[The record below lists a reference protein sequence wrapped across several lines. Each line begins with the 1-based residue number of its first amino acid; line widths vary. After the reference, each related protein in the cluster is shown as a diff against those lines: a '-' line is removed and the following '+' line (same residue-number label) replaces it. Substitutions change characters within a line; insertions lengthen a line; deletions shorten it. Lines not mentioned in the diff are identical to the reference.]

1 MIIKQS
7 KRLND
12 VQEYYF
18 SQKLQHIRELEKS
31 GKKIINLGIGNP
43 DMSPSENTINALTR
57 SAQDV
62 KSHGY
67 QSYRGIPE
75 LRKSIADFY
84 SETYGADLNS
94 ETEILPLLG
103 SKEGITHIS
112 LAFLDAG
119 DKVLVPDPGY
129 PTYSSVSK
137 MVGAKIIHYNLT
149 EKNNWIPDFKKLKF
163 KKGTIKIMWVNY
175 PNMPTGAEAT
185 DECFEKLI
193 SFAKKNKILI
203 CHDNPYNL
211 VLNNGKPKSILS
223 YPGAKEVAI
232 ELNSLSKSHNMA
244 GWRVGWIAGKKEY
257 IDTILKVKSNV
268 DSGMFLP
275 IQKAAIEALQNPS
288 SWHSKR
294 NEEYKRRREKAWELL
309 ELLKCDYSIQQVGM
323 FVWAKIASSPT
334 LELRS
339 QPSPLARLSKEKGVN
354 GEASSE
360 AFVEK
365 ILQEASVFITP
376 GFIFGKNG
384 EGYVRVSL
392 CSDVSI
398 IQEAIT
404 RIKNVIASLPAGQ
417 PGNGVTKQSHED
429 EIASGAK
436 RTIAITK

>member
-18 SQKLQHIRELEKS
+18 SEKLSQIREIETG

-43 DMSPSENTINALTR
+43 DMMPSENTIEELIR
-57 SAQDV
+57 SV
-62 KSHGY
+62 KNQKNHGY

-75 LRKSIADFY
+75 LRKAISKFY
-84 SETYGADLNS
+84 SEIYSAELNP

-112 LAFLDAG
+112 LAFLNTG

-137 MVGAKIIHYNLT
+137 MCETKIIAYSLK
-149 EKNNWIPDFKKLKF
+149 EKNKWLPDLKELEKMNLKKVKL
-163 KKGTIKIMWVNY
+163 MWLNY

-193 SFAKKNKILI
+193 AFAKKHKILL
-203 CHDNPYNL
+203 CHDNPYSM
-211 VLNNGKPKSILS
+211 VLNNGKPKSILN
-223 YPGAKEVAI
+223 YKRAKDVAI
-232 ELNSLSKSHNMA
+232 ELNSLSKSFNMA

-275 IQKAAIEALQNPS
+275 IQKASIEALNNLP

-294 NEEYKRRREKAWELL
+294 NEEYKRRREKVWELL
-309 ELLKCDYSIQQVGM
+309 AVIGCGYTIDQVGM
-323 FVWAKIASSPT
+323 FVWAKVAH
-334 LELRS
+334 
-339 QPSPLARLSKEKGVN
+339 PLPLPLGGEKKQKQKVRPN
-354 GEASSE
+354 GEDLGGAL
-360 AFVEK
+360 VEK
-365 ILQEASVFITP
+365 LLHEANVFITP
-376 GFIFGKNG
+376 GFIFGENG
-384 EGYVRVSL
+384 EGYIRVSL
-392 CSDVSI
+392 CSEVSVI
-398 IQEAIT
+398 EQAIQQVKSIFNKVNNHKLQTAI
-404 RIKNVIASLPAGQ
+404 
-417 PGNGVTKQSHED
+417 
-429 EIASGAK
+429 
-436 RTIAITK
+436 

>member
-18 SQKLQHIRELEKS
+18 SQKLSQIREMEAN
-31 GKKIINLGIGNP
+31 GRKIINLGIGNP
-43 DMSPSENTINALTR
+43 DMMPSENTLEELIR
-57 SAQDV
+57 SAKNP

-75 LRKSIADFY
+75 LRKAIAKFY
-84 SETYGADLNS
+84 IETYSVELS
-94 ETEILPLLG
+94 HETEVLPLLG

-112 LAFLDAG
+112 LAFLNAG

-129 PTYSSVSK
+129 PTYTSVSK
-137 MVGAKIIHYNLT
+137 MCEAKIIRYNLT
-149 EKNNWIPDFKKLKF
+149 EKNNWMPDLKELKSKITSHKGKIKL
-163 KKGTIKIMWVNY
+163 MWLNY

-185 DECFEKLI
+185 DKCFEELI
-193 SFAKKNKILI
+193 AFAKQHKILL
-203 CHDNPYNL
+203 CHDNPYSM

-223 YPGAKEVAI
+223 YPGAKDVAI
-232 ELNSLSKSHNMA
+232 ELNSLSKSFNMA

-275 IQKAAIEALQNPS
+275 IQKAAVEALNNPA
-288 SWHSKR
+288 SWHIKR

-309 ELLKCDYSIQQVGM
+309 DILKCDYSIQQVGM
-323 FVWAKIASSPT
+323 FVWAKITSSPA
-334 LELRS
+334 LL
-339 QPSPLARLSKEKGVN
+339 LKEKGV
-354 GEASSE
+354 SSE
-360 AFVEK
+360 KFVEK
-365 ILQEASVFITP
+365 ILQEANVFITP

-392 CSDVSI
+392 CSDVNTI
-398 IQEAIT
+398 EEAIN
-404 RIKNVIASLPAGQ
+404 RIKKTMPHPSLPTREGKRLQVLPGGQ
-417 PGNGVTKQSHED
+417 AQL
-429 EIASGAK
+429 ASEADLGGAPNI
-436 RTIAITK
+436 RI

>member
-18 SQKLQHIRELEKS
+18 SQKLSQIREMEAG

-43 DMSPSENTINALTR
+43 DMSPSENTVNELIR
-57 SAQDV
+57 SAQNP

-75 LRKSIADFY
+75 LRKAISKFY
-84 SETYGADLNS
+84 AETYSTELNP

-112 LAFLDAG
+112 LAFLDKG
-119 DKVLVPDPGY
+119 DSVLVPDPGY

-137 MVGAKIIHYNLT
+137 MFEAKIITYNLK
-149 EKNNWIPDFKKLKF
+149 EKNGWLPDLKELEKLSLKKVKL
-163 KKGTIKIMWVNY
+163 MWLNY
-175 PNMPTGAEAT
+175 PNMPTGAEAS

-193 SFAKKNKILI
+193 AFAKKHKILL
-203 CHDNPYNL
+203 CHDNPYSM
-211 VLNNGKPKSILS
+211 VLNNGKPKSILN
-223 YPGAKEVAI
+223 YKGAKDVAI
-232 ELNSLSKSHNMA
+232 ELNSLSKSFNMA
-244 GWRVGWIAGKKEY
+244 GWRVGWIAGNKEY

-275 IQKAAIEALQNPS
+275 IQKASVEALNNLP

-294 NEEYKRRREKAWELL
+294 NEEYKRRREKVWELL
-309 ELLKCDYSIQQVGM
+309 DVIGCDFNIDQVGM
-323 FVWAKIASSPT
+323 FVWAKIKNT
-334 LELRS
+334 
-339 QPSPLARLSKEKGVN
+339 KIN
-354 GEASSE
+354 SE
-360 AFVEK
+360 SFVEK
-365 ILQEASVFITP
+365 ILQEVNIFITP

-392 CSDVSI
+392 CSEVSV

-404 RIKNVIASLPAGQ
+404 RIKQSSVIAR
-417 PGNGVTKQSHED
+417 NGVTKQSHRET
-429 EIASGAK
+429 ASLPVRQAGL
-436 RTIAITK
+436 RSQ

>member
-7 KRLND
+7 KRLNN

-18 SQKLQHIRELEKS
+18 SQKLQQIRQMEIA

-43 DMSPSENTINALTR
+43 DMSPSENTVNELICSTR
-57 SAQDV
+57 DP

-75 LRKSIADFY
+75 LRKAIADFY
-84 SETYGADLNS
+84 IETYNTPLDS
-94 ETEILPLLG
+94 ESEILPLLG

-119 DKVLVPDPGY
+119 NKVLVPDPGY

-137 MVGAKIIHYNLT
+137 MAGARIMHYNLT
-149 EKNNWIPDFKKLKF
+149 EKNNWTPDLKALEKTNLKGVKL
-163 KKGTIKIMWVNY
+163 MWINY

-185 DECFEKLI
+185 NECFEKLI
-193 SFAKKNKILI
+193 LFAKKHRILL
-203 CHDNPYNL
+203 CHDNPYSM
-211 VLNNGKPKSILS
+211 VLNNGKPKSILN

-232 ELNSLSKSHNMA
+232 ELNSLSKSFNMA

-275 IQKAAIEALQNPS
+275 VQKAATEALKNPS
-288 SWHSKR
+288 SWHIKR
-294 NEEYKRRREKAWELL
+294 NEEYKRRREKVWELL
-309 ELLKCDYSIQQVGM
+309 DVIGCDYTIDQVGM
-323 FVWAKIASSPT
+323 FVWAKITSSPA
-334 LELRS
+334 LLPR
-339 QPSPLARLSKEKGVN
+339 EKG
-354 GEASSE
+354 AISSE
-360 AFVEK
+360 NFVEN
-365 ILQEASVFITP
+365 ILQQANVFITP

-392 CSDVSI
+392 CSEVAVI
-398 IQEAIT
+398 EEAIN
-404 RIKNVIASLPAGQ
+404 RIKTVIASKA
-417 PGNGVTKQSHED
+417 KQSHNK
-429 EIASGAK
+429 EIASGTK
-436 RTIAITK
+436 RATAMTK

>member
-18 SQKLQHIRELEKS
+18 SQKLQQIRQMEAG

-43 DMSPSENTINALTR
+43 DMEPSENTVNELIR
-57 SAQDV
+57 SAKDS

-75 LRKSIADFY
+75 LRKAIAGFY
-84 SETYGADLNS
+84 NDTYGVNLNS
-94 ETEILPLLG
+94 KTDILPLLG

-112 LAFLDAG
+112 FAFLNAG

-137 MVGAKIIHYNLT
+137 LAEAKIMHYSLT
-149 EKNNWIPDFKKLKF
+149 EKNNWLPDIKSLEKKVLKGV
-163 KKGTIKIMWVNY
+163 KLMWVNY

-185 DECFEKLI
+185 DECFEQLI
-193 SFAKKNKILI
+193 AFAKKYKILL
-203 CHDNPYNL
+203 CHDNPYSL
-211 VLNNGKPKSILS
+211 ILNNARPKSILS
-223 YPGAKEVAI
+223 YPGANEVAI

-275 IQKAAIEALQNPS
+275 VQRAAAEALSNTT

-294 NEEYKRRREKAWELL
+294 NEEYKRRREKVWELL
-309 ELLKCDYSIQQVGM
+309 DILNCDYSIQQTGM
-323 FVWAKIASSPT
+323 FVWAKI
-334 LELRS
+334 
-339 QPSPLARLSKEKGVN
+339 PSPLSSRRGVG
-354 GEASSE
+354 GEVTSE

-365 ILQEASVFITP
+365 ILQTANVFITP
-376 GFIFGKNG
+376 GSIFGKNG

-392 CSDVSI
+392 CSDAATL
-398 IQEAIT
+398 QEAIT
-404 RIKNVIASLPAGQ
+404 RIKASMK
-417 PGNGVTKQSHED
+417 KQTSTRKQL
-429 EIASGAK
+429 AAL
-436 RTIAITK
+436 

>member
-18 SQKLQHIRELEKS
+18 SQKLQQIRELEKS

-43 DMSPSENTINALTR
+43 DMNPSENTINELIR
-57 SAQDV
+57 SAQNP
-62 KSHGY
+62 KNHGY

-75 LRKSIADFY
+75 LRKAIADFY
-84 SETYGADLNS
+84 ADTYNTNLNS

-119 DKVLVPDPGY
+119 DHVLVPDPGY
-129 PTYSSVSK
+129 PTYSSVAK
-137 MVGAKIIHYNLT
+137 MAEAKIISYNLT
-149 EKNNWIPDFKKLKF
+149 EKNNWMPDLEELKSKIEKVKSKKGKLKL
-163 KKGTIKIMWVNY
+163 MWVNY
-175 PNMPTGAEAT
+175 PNMPTGTEAT

-193 SFAKKNKILI
+193 AFAKKYKVLI

-223 YPGAKEVAI
+223 FPGAKDVAI

-244 GWRVGWIAGKKEY
+244 GWRVGWVAGKKEY

-275 IQKAAIEALQNPS
+275 VQHAAVEALKNLS

-294 NEEYKRRREKAWELL
+294 NEEYKRRREKVWELL
-309 ELLKCDYSIQQVGM
+309 DILKCDYSIQQVGM
-323 FVWAKIASSPT
+323 FVWAKITSSPA
-334 LELRS
+334 LLH
-339 QPSPLARLSKEKGVN
+339 KEKG
-354 GEASSE
+354 ASQSE
-360 AFVEK
+360 SFVEK
-365 ILQEASVFITP
+365 MLKEANVFITP

-392 CSDVSI
+392 CSNVETI
-398 IQEAIT
+398 EEARRRVENIFKPQT
-404 RIKNVIASLPAGQ
+404 EI
-417 PGNGVTKQSHED
+417 D
-429 EIASGAK
+429 ECFREYGESFA
-436 RTIAITK
+436 

>member
-18 SQKLQHIRELEKS
+18 SQKLQHIRQMDAN
-31 GKKIINLGIGNP
+31 GKKVINLGIGNP
-43 DMSPSENTINALTR
+43 DMNPSENTISELIL
-57 SAQDV
+57 SAQNP

-75 LRKSIADFY
+75 LRKAISNFY
-84 SETYGADLNS
+84 SETYNTPLES

-112 LAFLDAG
+112 LAFLNAG
-119 DKVLVPDPGY
+119 DIVLVPDPGY
-129 PTYSSVSK
+129 PTYSSVTK
-137 MVGAKIIHYNLT
+137 MTQAKIVTYNLT
-149 EKNNWIPDFKKLKF
+149 ERNNWMPDIKELTILVEKSKK
-163 KKGTIKIMWVNY
+163 KKGKIKLLWLNY

-193 SFAKKNKILI
+193 AFAKKNKILL
-203 CHDNPYNL
+203 CHDNPYSM
-211 VLNNGKPKSILS
+211 VLNNSKPKSILS
-223 YPGAKEVAI
+223 YAGAKEVAI

-257 IDTILKVKSNV
+257 MDTILKVKSNV

-275 IQKAAIEALQNPS
+275 IQRAAAEALNNTT

-294 NEEYKRRREKAWELL
+294 NEEYKRRREKVWELL
-309 ELLKCDYSIQQVGM
+309 DTINCDYSIQQVGM
-323 FVWAKIASSPT
+323 FVWAK
-334 LELRS
+334 LKDNKL
-339 QPSPLARLSKEKGVN
+339 
-354 GEASSE
+354 SSE
-360 AFVEK
+360 AYVEK
-365 ILQEASVFITP
+365 ILQKANVFITP

-392 CSDVSI
+392 CSEVHTI
-398 IQEAIT
+398 EEAIQ
-404 RIKNVIASLPAGQ
+404 RIKRSNVIKKKEMTMQSHKHEIASLLSQ
-417 PGNGVTKQSHED
+417 
-429 EIASGAK
+429 
-436 RTIAITK
+436 

>member
-43 DMSPSENTINALTR
+43 DMSPSENTINALTHA
-57 SAQDV
+57 AQDI
-62 KSHGY
+62 KNHGY
-67 QSYRGIPE
+67 QSYRGVPE
-75 LRKSIADFY
+75 LRKEIANFY
-84 SETYGADLNS
+84 SETYSTNLNS

-137 MVGAKIIHYNLT
+137 MAGAKIISYSLT
-149 EKNNWIPDFKKLKF
+149 EKNNWMPDFKDLRSKIKGKKSKVKLL
-163 KKGTIKIMWVNY
+163 WVNY

-193 SFAKKNKILI
+193 SFAKKHKILI

-223 YPGAKEVAI
+223 YPGAKDVAI

-309 ELLKCDYSIQQVGM
+309 DLLKCDYSIQQVGM
-323 FVWAKIASSPT
+323 FVWARITST
-334 LELRS
+334 
-339 QPSPLARLSKEKGVN
+339 
-354 GEASSE
+354 EATSE
-360 AFVEK
+360 EFVEN
-365 ILQEASVFITP
+365 ILEQANVFITP

-392 CSDVSI
+392 CSDTTMM
-398 IQEAIT
+398 QEAIT
-404 RIKNVIASLPAGQ
+404 RVRKTKPHPSLPIREGKHAQVLPEG
-417 PGNGVTKQSHED
+417 ED
-429 EIASGAK
+429 LGGATNI
-436 RTIAITK
+436 RQ

>member
-18 SQKLQHIRELEKS
+18 SQKLQQIRQMEAG

-43 DMSPSENTINALTR
+43 DMFPSENTVEELIR
-57 SAQDV
+57 SAKDA

-75 LRKSIADFY
+75 LRKAIQGFY
-84 SETYGADLNS
+84 QETYGAAVDN

-137 MVGAKIIHYNLT
+137 MAGAKILHYDLT
-149 EKNNWIPDFKKLKF
+149 EKNNWKPDVKALSSKVKSQ
-163 KKGTIKIMWVNY
+163 KGKIKIMWVNY

-185 DECFEKLI
+185 DECFEQLI
-193 SFAKKNKILI
+193 AFAKKHKILL
-203 CHDNPYNL
+203 CHDNPYSL

-223 YPGAKEVAI
+223 YPGAKDVAI

-268 DSGMFLP
+268 DSGMFQP
-275 IQKAAIEALQNPS
+275 VQKAAAEAFKNPA
-288 SWHSKR
+288 SWHNKR

-309 ELLKCDYSIQQVGM
+309 DLLQCDYSIQQVGM
-323 FVWAKIASSPT
+323 FIWAKIKNPKT
-334 LELRS
+334 
-339 QPSPLARLSKEKGVN
+339 
-354 GEASSE
+354 SSE
-360 AFVEK
+360 SFVEK
-365 ILQEASVFITP
+365 ILQEANVFITP

-392 CSDVSI
+392 CSDVKTI
-398 IQEAIT
+398 EEAIT
-404 RIKNVIASLPAGQ
+404 RIKNVIASLPDRQAGKA
-417 PGNGVTKQSHED
+417 KQSHD
-429 EIASGAK
+429 KEIASGAK
-436 RTIAITK
+436 RALAMTKSTL